1 MPRRL
6 DSRSLFLATRR
17 LTASALLLL
26 AAAGASPAAQDPV
39 VPAPAKPADQK
50 SAMTALPKIDPAIHD
65 WLQSRDF
72 AGAVTA
78 IDAALGKGDAPAADY
93 LLYLKGRALVELNKV
108 DEALAAYTQIEEKH
122 PKGEWVSRARFGRA
136 DILVRARNYQAA
148 GQVYRAEA
156 ERLLSRNR
164 KDQLAAIYLEFADRY
179 FEGVPAKDPSQEKK
193 PDYQQALTYY
203 QEALKL
209 GPTRGL
215 RQKMEF
221 RIARSF
227 QELGNH
233 GEAIGAYERF
243 LKDHGD
249 DKVPEA
255 DRAAPEMLAQARY
268 ELGVV
273 QLAAGQPS
281 PARATWQRLIDD
293 ATKGGEN
300 ANKVLA
306 EFSAKAEYR
315 FAHTYGVPSP
325 DSVGNLELG
334 VAAAE
339 RFLKRHPNHELAPQA
354 MLEIAQSFFNRGRFT
369 QAEQRLTE
377 FLAAEKFAKAKQIP
391 EARQLLGQTL
401 LAQRKFAE
409 AIAAWKAFLD
419 QHPTDPRW
427 STVQQT
433 IVDTEFAAAD
443 ALRDE
448 HKYDEAR
455 TAFETFLNKYPLD
468 SRAPRILFLF
478 GEMKFRTATEA
489 FAERVKAAIDKG
501 ESPQSVKV
509 DDKEKGQFE
518 GAIADWQRVLE
529 KYPSSDEASRA
540 AQMIGVT
547 LEERLGRLKEALEAY
562 RKVTGSQQSLA
573 QSRIVNLTTPQLEI
587 LTERKFRSDEKPRIK
602 LSTRNVENVQVKAYR
617 VDMTDYFRKMHLA
630 TGIESLDIA
639 LIDPDKQFQHGVPE
653 YEAYRQ
659 IVGDIEIP
667 VDGPGVTAVTVA
679 SEKLEAT
686 TMVIVS
692 DLDVIVKASRNEL
705 FVFAQN
711 MRTGKPVDGAS
722 LLVSDG
728 ASIFAEATTGKDG
741 ILQKSFE
748 PLKAASDLRVF
759 AIHEGHAAST
769 VNSLEGLNFAV
780 GLTPR
785 GYLFTDRPAYR
796 AGQLVNI
803 KGIVRWVDRDQFT
816 FKAGEKFQL
825 DVYDARSRLIH
836 SKEVALNGYGTI
848 AGNLLLPEA
857 APQGNYRV
865 HLHQPRGTQSYET
878 TFQVM
883 EYQLVPI
890 QATIDLARK
899 VYYRG
904 EKVEGTIKVAYYYG
918 APVAKEPVTYRLGSD
933 GDIVSGVT
941 DDEGKLAFSF
951 ETQKYAESVTLPIF
965 VQVPARNLNPAVSVY
980 IATRGFDIS
989 VTSPRDVYINGE
1001 TFDTSFT
1008 VNDPAGEPVATD
1020 LKVEVFEQTLVHG
1033 KRGERLVSTHEVKSD
1048 KETGQGRQ
1056 TLKLEEGGRY
1066 IVRATGT
1073 DRFGQSVSGEKV
1085 LQISGEK
1092 DRVRL
1097 RILAEKHFFQV
1108 GDIAKLQV
1116 HWREAPA
1123 LALVTYDGAE
1133 ILGYQLVQLKTGEN
1147 EVTVPVESKLAPNF
1161 QLSIAVMER
1170 NRFHAAD
1177 SFFTVSQKLSIV
1189 LAPAKTTAKP
1199 GEAVDVAITA
1209 TDAQGK
1215 PVVAEI
1221 ALALIQRNLLEMFPD
1236 SHGSLSTFFGNGQR
1250 TAAVRNATSCQF
1262 VYSPKTKGIS
1272 PDLLAHQ
1279 EAEVRRLQEREQVR
1293 LTRLGAIRDMERG
1306 ADPRGGDRPSVQ
1318 YLNDDVQYFAATGFG
1333 LPATPVDEVTQ
1344 FSTDSLER
1352 AGELVAGTH
1361 AAWGDAVSLN
1371 FGGGGFGTTSGGAAW
1386 SFGGV
1391 GGVAGGGGAM
1401 LGMPV
1406 GGTPIGLPGPP
1417 HIPLGRPAGLR
1428 SHTIRNRAGLE
1439 AGGGA
1444 ARYEERL
1451 YLAEAEDVARQQ
1463 DFAKA
1468 RASGDISG
1476 LVESFNSLMDQNRFG
1491 EANSLAHRAKE
1502 LAPSDPVVVNM
1513 ELKSMLALRAGSV
1526 EQLKS
1531 DKEKAFYDQLWEVE
1545 NATDSPAAAGRQ
1557 MLFARDWSEIKER
1570 RKAAGK
1576 PVDQFWGRVNLN
1588 SAGNGAMAWSFH
1600 DFDVDTD
1607 GIAVEFLGDLA
1618 SQSTLSLNALTVNG
1632 RFLALNGEGNLAIE
1646 TLLKAGLTVLPQL
1659 GDSETAFWDP
1669 AVVTD
1674 ANGKATV
1681 TIRLPQRS
1689 TAFRLKARG
1698 IDAGSLAGE
1707 AQADIV
1713 ARKDLFSEVKLPL
1726 AFTAGDKASIHVE
1739 VHSALD
1745 GARKIDVKFVATVD
1759 GKPAEQQKTL
1769 DVAGPG
1775 ITPLAF
1781 PVELTGGDA
1790 ARFEV
1795 VVTSGELT
1803 DTASRTIPIQPYG
1816 LPVYATASGVA
1827 AQSTIGFVQFD
1838 PVLAGAENPSLEI
1851 LIGPSVNR
1859 SLLDAVLG
1867 GTPEVLLGCGM
1878 PTNSLERASS
1888 DILGGVAL
1896 LEMIGATRQS
1906 DTPEA
1911 QALSG
1916 KITSAIAQLVSA
1928 QRDDGG
1934 WTWSGRPDLGGTDRY
1949 LSSRIVWALAA
1960 ARKAGFAV
1968 PNDAVSKGATAL
1980 QTAFSQA
1987 NQTDREGQAILL
1999 HGLAMAGTADFA
2011 FANRLHRDRNQL
2023 SASALV
2029 HVALTLIELD
2039 RKPMAEEL
2047 LRLADSKIAAS
2058 AQANKRLPASAAGG
2072 ANIPWMRNDIELLAM
2087 YVLALEAASPDAARV
2102 EPHVDTLLKG
2112 RVGVRW
2118 PVEKSN
2124 GPAIAALAN
2133 WFAKTKHTDEKYTLT
2148 LFVNDK
2154 QVEKL
2159 TVEPAKEGTRRISVP
2174 KAHLVAD
2181 KPQRIN
2187 FDLEGRGRFS
2197 YSAVLTG
2204 FVPADRLKSTTND
2217 WRVGRRYEPAPL
2229 LLDGQPVP
2237 RGFSVLTGGYTAF
2250 HNKLGQ
2256 LPIGERGVV
2265 TLSLWRQNVRG
2276 VADEQFDYLIVTEPL
2291 PAGATVLADS
2301 ITGEFDRYEL
2311 EPGRITFYIGDRP
2324 NSRNISFTIVGQ
2336 IAGGYRAAPTVARSF
2351 YEPQRIVVASPVSLD
2366 VLAQGAKSADEYKL
2380 TPDELLHLGQRL
2392 EAKGD
2397 HAGAHK
2403 NLTDLFANY
2412 RLRDEP
2418 YKEVVQTLFRTSLA
2432 AANHGD
2438 TVKFFEIIKE
2448 KYADVE
2454 VSFENILK
2462 VAASYAELGEYERSY
2477 LVYRATLEA
2486 SFQRESQVAGFLEDR
2501 GEILRSVQVVEHLLH
2516 DYPAESYI
2524 ATATYALAQEL
2535 YRKAPLA
2542 KDNEQLKAAKITRVQ
2557 MIASAIEML
2566 DHFVSTWPKDPA
2578 ADQASFALANGLLD
2592 IDQFERAIE
2601 RSEKY
2606 AARYPDSSL
2615 LDSYWYIIGLSHFE
2629 LGRPQQALDMCR
2641 KVAEAKFKDPQT
2653 GAERESRNKWEA
2665 LYIMGQVYHS
2675 LGRAADAI
2683 TEYTKVKER
2692 FADAAEAIGYFQRKS
2707 IALDEVTTIKPADD
2721 KVAKL
2726 KFRNI
2731 AEVALKVYRI
2741 DLMKFGLMQR
2751 NLDRITAINLAGI
2764 KPYHEETVALGDGK
2778 DFRDRT
2784 QDLRLPLKDEGAY
2797 LVVARGGDLYASGL
2811 VLVSPL
2817 ALEVQEDAGSGR
2829 VRVNVK
2835 DATADKYVDKVQ
2847 VKVIGSSNDEFKTGD
2862 TDLRGLYIAD
2872 DVKGTS
2878 TIIAMNYAN
2887 RYAFFRGKTAL
2898 QPQPEAKTP
2907 APEAPA
2913 VNAPANPQPGNEQ
2926 LLRQNLMDLNGSF
2939 QMQQKGNYDNFLR
2952 NDVRGIKAE
2961 KAY

>member
-26 AAAGASPAAQDPV
+26 AAAAASPAAQDPV

-50 SAMTALPKIDPAIHD
+50 SAMTALPKIDPTIHD
-65 WLQSRDF
+65 RLQSRDF

-136 DILVRARNYQAA
+136 DVLVRARNYQAA

-281 PARATWQRLIDD
+281 PARTTWQRLIDD

-339 RFLKRHPNHELAPQA
+339 RFLKRHPNHDLAPQA

-443 ALRDE
+443 ALREE

-489 FAERVKAAIDKG
+489 FAERVKAAVDKG

-509 DDKEKGQFE
+509 DDKEKALLE

-529 KYPSSDEASRA
+529 KYPGSDEASRG

-639 LIDPDKQFQHGVPE
+639 LIDPDKQFQHAVPE

-728 ASIFAEATTGKDG
+728 ASIFAEVATGKDG

-748 PLKAASDLRVF
+748 PLKTATDLRVF
-759 AIHEGHAAST
+759 AVHEGHAAST
-769 VNSLEGLNFAV
+769 VNSLDGLNFAV

-890 QATIDLARK
+890 QATVDLARK

-904 EKVEGTIKVAYYYG
+904 EKIEGTIKVAYYYG

-933 GDIVSGVT
+933 GDIVSGMT

-1108 GDIAKLQV
+1108 GDVAKLQV

-1177 SFFTVSQKLSIV
+1177 SFFTVSQKLSIA

-1215 PVVAEI
+1215 PVAAEI

-1236 SHGSLSTFFGNGQR
+1236 SHGSLATYFGNGQR

-1262 VYSPKTKGIS
+1262 VYAPKTKGIS

-1279 EAEVRRLQEREQVR
+1279 EAEVRRLQEREQLR
-1293 LTRLGAIRDMERG
+1293 QTRLGAIRDLERHPDPG
-1306 ADPRGGDRPSVQ
+1306 EGQLPSAHYLADDI
-1318 YLNDDVQYFAATGFG
+1318 QYFPAGDEFLLPETVRNQVSGFAA
-1333 LPATPVDEVTQ
+1333 D
-1344 FSTDSLER
+1344 FSVLS
-1352 AGELVAGTH
+1352 GELSAVTNGAWDD
-1361 AAWGDAVSLN
+1361 AAAAN
-1371 FGGGGFGTTSGGAAW
+1371 FGSLAGGAPGSGGAW
-1386 SFGGV
+1386 SFGG
-1391 GGVAGGGGAM
+1391 AGGGGTM
-1401 LGMPV
+1401 YGMPV
-1406 GGTPIGLPGPP
+1406 DGTPLGLPGPP

-1428 SHTIRNRAGLE
+1428 SHTIRNHAGFE
-1439 AGGGA
+1439 AGGGI
-1444 ARYEERL
+1444 ARYERL
-1451 YLAEAEDVARQQ
+1451 GEDAPGLQ

-1468 RASGDISG
+1468 RARGDVSG
-1476 LVESFNSLMDQNRFG
+1476 LVDAFNTLMDQNRFG
-1491 EANSLAHRAKE
+1491 EANAVARRAKE
-1502 LAPSDPVVVNM
+1502 IAPADPAITNM
-1513 ELKSMLALRAGSV
+1513 EAKSLFALRV
-1526 EQLKS
+1526 NNIDRLKA
-1531 DKEKAFYDQLWEVE
+1531 DREKSFYDQLGAAE
-1545 NATDSPAAAGRQ
+1545 NLFDRPAAAGNQ
-1557 MLFARDWSEIKER
+1557 LWFAQSLAEIKER
-1570 RKAAGK
+1570 QKAAGK
-1576 PVDQFWGRVNLN
+1576 PLN
-1588 SAGNGAMAWSFH
+1588 HYWAREDLSGNGVMTWSFNEI
-1600 DFDVDTD
+1600 DGDAD

-1618 SQSTLSLNALTVNG
+1618 SQSTLSINALTVNG
-1632 RFLALNGEGNLAIE
+1632 RFLALNGEGNQAIE
-1646 TLLKAGLTVLPQL
+1646 ALLKAGLTVLPQL

-1707 AQADIV
+1707 AQADLV

-1726 AFTAGDKASIHVE
+1726 AFTAGDKSSIHVE
-1739 VHSALD
+1739 VHNALA

-1775 ITPLAF
+1775 ITSLEF

-1795 VVTSGELT
+1795 VVTSGDQT

-1838 PVLAGAENPSLEI
+1838 QVLAAAENPSLEI

-1934 WTWSGRPDLGGTDRY
+1934 WTWSGRPELGGTDRY

-2029 HVALTLIELD
+2029 HLALTLIELD

-2047 LRLADSKIAAS
+2047 LRLAESKIAS
-2058 AQANKRLPASAAGG
+2058 PAQANRRIANTAAGG
-2072 ANIPWMRNDIELLAM
+2072 ANIPWMRNDVELLAM

-2102 EPHVDTLLKG
+2102 EPQVEALLKG

-2159 TVEPAKEGTRRISVP
+2159 TVEPAKEGTRRIAVP
-2174 KAHLVAD
+2174 KEHLVAG

-2217 WRVGRRYEPAPL
+2217 WRVERRYEPAPL

-2291 PAGATVLADS
+2291 PAGATVLTDS

-2311 EPGRITFYIGDRP
+2311 EPGQITFYIGDRP
-2324 NSRNISFTIVGQ
+2324 NSRNLSFTIVGQ

-2351 YEPQRIVVASPVSLD
+2351 YEPQRIVVASPVALD
-2366 VLAQGAKSADEYKL
+2366 VLAQGAKSTDEYKL
-2380 TPDELLHLGQRL
+2380 TPDELYHLGQRL

-2397 HAGAHK
+2397 NAGAHR

-2412 RLRDEP
+2412 RLREEP

-2542 KDNEQLKAAKITRVQ
+2542 KDNEQLKASKITRVQ
-2557 MIASAIEML
+2557 MIAAAIEML

-2606 AARYPDSSL
+2606 AERYPDSAL

-2641 KVAEAKFKDPQT
+2641 KVAEAKFKDPRT

-2683 TEYTKVKER
+2683 AEYTKVKER

-2726 KFRNI
+2726 RFRNI

-2784 QDLRLPLKDEGAY
+2784 QDLKLPLKDEGAY

-2862 TDLRGLYIAD
+2862 TDLRGLFIAD

-2878 TIIAMNYAN
+2878 TIIAMNDAN

-2898 QPQPEAKTP
+2898 QPQPEAKP
-2907 APEAPA
+2907 AAIEAPP
-2913 VNAPANPQPGNEQ
+2913 VNGPPGNAPANPQPANDQ
-2926 LLRQNLMDLNGSF
+2926 LLRQNLMELNGSF

-2952 NDVRGIKAE
+2952 NDVRGIKAQ

>member
-1 MPRRL
+1 MPRRI
-6 DSRSLFLATRR
+6 RSAFAAVRVLAAQAV
-17 LTASALLLL
+17 LAGLL
-26 AAAGASPAAQDPV
+26 AAAGGAAQEPAAP
-39 VPAPAKPADQK
+39 PKEKAAAEEK
-50 SAMTALPKIDPAIHD
+50 STITALPKIDPAIHD
-65 WLQSRDF
+65 RLQSRDF
-72 AGAVTA
+72 AGAVTV
-78 IDAALGKGDAPAADY
+78 IDAALGKGDGPATDY
-93 LLYLKGRALVELNKV
+93 LLYLKGRALVELNKA
-108 DEALAAYTQIEEKH
+108 DEALAAYAQIEEKF

-156 ERLLSRNR
+156 ERLLSRSR

-249 DKVPEA
+249 DKVAEA

-268 ELGVV
+268 ELGAV

-281 PARATWQRLIDD
+281 PARATWQRLIDA
-293 ATKGGEN
+293 ATQAGDK
-300 ANKVLA
+300 ANKALA

-315 FAHTYGVPSP
+315 FAQTYGVPAP

-339 RFLKRHPNHELAPQA
+339 RFLKRHPAHELVPQA
-354 MLEIAQSFFNRGRFT
+354 MLEIAQSFFHRGRFT

-377 FLAAEKFAKAKQIP
+377 FLAAEKFVKAKQVP

-443 ALRDE
+443 ALREE
-448 HKYDEAR
+448 HKYGEAR

-468 SRAPRILFLF
+468 GRAPRILLLF
-478 GEMKFRTATEA
+478 GEMKFRAASEK
-489 FAERVKAAIDKG
+489 FGERVKAAVDKG
-501 ESPQSVKV
+501 DSPQSVKL
-509 DDKEKGQFE
+509 DDNEKSLFE
-518 GAIADWQRVLE
+518 GAIGDWQRVVE
-529 KYPSSDEASRA
+529 KYPGADEASRA

-547 LEERLGRLKEALEAY
+547 LEERLGRLKDALDAY
-562 RKVTGSQQSLA
+562 RKVGGSQQPLA
-573 QSRIVNLTTPQLEI
+573 ASRIVNLTTPQLEI

-639 LIDPDKQFQHGVPE
+639 LIDPDKQFQHAVPE

-659 IVGDIEIP
+659 ITGDIEIP

-679 SEKLEAT
+679 SDKLEAT

-728 ASIFAEATTGKDG
+728 ASIFAEVATGKDG

-748 PLKAASDLRVF
+748 PLKTATDLRVF
-759 AIHEGHAAST
+759 AVHEGHAAST
-769 VNSLEGLNFAV
+769 VNSLEGLSFAV

-848 AGNLLLPEA
+848 AGNLLLPES

-890 QATIDLARK
+890 QATIDLSRK
-899 VYYRG
+899 VYFRG
-904 EKVEGTIKVAYYYG
+904 EKIEGTIKVAYYYG
-918 APVAKEPVTYRLGSD
+918 APVAKEAVTYRLGSD
-933 GDIVSGVT
+933 GDTVSGMT
-941 DDEGKLAFSF
+941 DDEGKLAFTF
-951 ETQKYAESVTLPIF
+951 ETQKYAESVTLPIL
-965 VQVPARNLNPAVSVY
+965 VQVPARNLNPAISVY
-980 IATRGFDIS
+980 IATRGFDIG
-989 VTSPRDVYINGE
+989 VTSPREVYINGE
-1001 TFDTSFT
+1001 TFETTFT
-1008 VNDPAGEPVATD
+1008 VNDPAGDAVETD

-1033 KRGERLVSTHEVKSD
+1033 KRGERLVSTHAVKTD

-1056 TLKLEEGGRY
+1056 TLQLDEGGRY

-1097 RILAEKHFFQV
+1097 RILAEKHFYQV
-1108 GDIAKLQV
+1108 GDQAKLQV

-1147 EVTVPVESKLAPNF
+1147 EIAVPVESKLAPNF

-1170 NRFHAAD
+1170 NRFHAAQ
-1177 SFFTVSQKLSIV
+1177 SLFTVSQKLSIV
-1189 LAPAKTTAKP
+1189 LAPAKTTARP
-1199 GEAVDVAITA
+1199 GEAVEVAITA
-1209 TDAQGK
+1209 TDSQGK
-1215 PVVAEI
+1215 PVAAEL
-1221 ALALIQRNLLEMFPD
+1221 ALALVQRNLLEMFSDAQP
-1236 SHGSLSTFFGNGQR
+1236 GLSTYFGNGQR

-1262 VYSPKTKGIS
+1262 VYAPKTKGIS
-1272 PDLLAHQ
+1272 ADLLAHQ
-1279 EAEVRRLQEREQVR
+1279 EAEVRRLQEREQIR
-1293 LTRLGAIRDMERG
+1293 LTRLGANRGLGRQPASPSDEPAAVRYLDDAVQDFSIVERFGRPAAGME
-1306 ADPRGGDRPSVQ
+1306 D
-1318 YLNDDVQYFAATGFG
+1318 AAEFDGFI
-1333 LPATPVDEVTQ
+1333 V
-1344 FSTDSLER
+1344 S
-1352 AGELVAGTH
+1352 GTS
-1361 AAWGDAVSLN
+1361 AAWGDVDFNGNGQLLLE
-1371 FGGGGFGTTSGGAAW
+1371 TSGGSNW
-1386 SFGGV
+1386 SFGTGV
-1391 GGVAGGGGAM
+1391 SM
-1401 LGMPV
+1401 YGMPT

-1417 HIPLGRPAGLR
+1417 HLPLGRPAGLR
-1428 SHTIRNRAGLE
+1428 SHTIRNLTGVDL
-1439 AGGGA
+1439 GQGISH
-1444 ARYEERL
+1444 EERL
-1451 YLAEAEDVARQQ
+1451 SESQNSAAIQLPML
-1463 DFAKA
+1463 AKA
-1468 RASGDISG
+1468 RARGDVSE
-1476 LVESFNSLMDQNRFG
+1476 LVETFNALMDERRFG
-1491 EANSLAHRAKE
+1491 EAQAIARQSKE
-1502 LAPSDPVVVNM
+1502 IAPNDPVVVAM
-1513 ELKSMLALRAGSV
+1513 ELKSMLARRAGGV
-1526 EQLKS
+1526 ERLKA
-1531 DKEKAFYDQLWEVE
+1531 DREKSFYDQLWVKELS
-1545 NATDSPAAAGRQ
+1545 TDSASPNNQ
-1557 MLFARDWSEIKER
+1557 PLSFARDWAEIKAR
-1570 RKAAGK
+1570 R
-1576 PVDQFWGRVNLN
+1576 QTNGRPMNHYWARSDFDADGLTTWDFGN
-1588 SAGNGAMAWSFH
+1588 TSGNG
-1600 DFDVDTD
+1600 VDRP
-1607 GIAVEFLGDLA
+1607 AVEFLGDLA
-1618 SQSTLSLNALTVNG
+1618 SQSTLSINALTIDG
-1632 RFLALNGEGNLAIE
+1632 RFLALNGEGNQAIE
-1646 TLLKAGLTVLPQL
+1646 GLLRAGLTVLPQL

-1689 TAFRLKARG
+1689 TAFRLKVRG
-1698 IDAGSLAGE
+1698 IDGGALAGQ
-1707 AQADIV
+1707 AQTDLV

-1726 AFTAGDKASIHVE
+1726 AFTAGDKASIQVE
-1739 VHSALD
+1739 VHNALPD
-1745 GARKIDVKFVATVD
+1745 ARKIDVKFVATVD
-1759 GKPAEQQKTL
+1759 GKPVEQQKTL
-1769 DVAGPG
+1769 DVTGPG

-1781 PVELTGGDA
+1781 AVEMTGGDA

-1795 VVTSGELT
+1795 VVSSGDQT
-1803 DTASRTIPIQPYG
+1803 DTATRTIPIQPYG

-1838 PVLAGAENPSLEI
+1838 PALAAESPALEI

-1878 PTNSLERASS
+1878 PTNSLERAAS

-1949 LSSRIVWALAA
+1949 LSSRIVWALSA
-1960 ARKAGFAV
+1960 ARGAGFAI
-1968 PNDAVSKGATAL
+1968 PNDAVNKGASAL

-2029 HVALTLIELD
+2029 HLALALIELD

-2047 LRLADSKIAAS
+2047 LRLAETKIAAPV
-2058 AQANKRLPASAAGG
+2058 QANKRLPASAAG
-2072 ANIPWMRNDIELLAM
+2072 ANIPWMRNDSELLAM
-2087 YVLALEAASPDAARV
+2087 YVLALESLPPDAARL
-2102 EPHVDTLLKG
+2102 EPHVEALLKS
-2112 RVGVRW
+2112 RVGARW

-2124 GPAIAALAN
+2124 GPAIAALAK
-2133 WFAKTKHTDEKYTLT
+2133 WYSSSKHTDEKYTLT

-2159 TVEPAKEGTRRISVP
+2159 TVEPAKDGTRRIAVP
-2174 KAHLVAD
+2174 KEHLAAG

-2204 FVPADRLKSTTND
+2204 FVPAERLKSTTND
-2217 WRVGRRYEPAPL
+2217 WRVERRYEPAPL

-2237 RGFSVLTGGYTAF
+2237 RGFGVLAGGYTPF

-2256 LPIGERGVV
+2256 LPVGERGVV

-2276 VADEQFDYLIVTEPL
+2276 VADEQFDYLIVTESL
-2291 PAGATVLADS
+2291 PAGATVLTDS

-2324 NSRNISFTIVGQ
+2324 NSRNLSFTIVGQ
-2336 IAGGYRAAPTVARSF
+2336 IAGAYRAAPTVARSF
-2351 YEPQRIVVASPVSLD
+2351 YEPQRIVVAAPVSLD

-2380 TPDELLHLGQRL
+2380 TPDELYHLGQRL

-2412 RLRDEP
+2412 RLREET
-2418 YKEVVQTLFRTSLA
+2418 YKEAVQMLFRTSLA
-2432 AANHGD
+2432 ATNHGD

-2542 KDNEQLKAAKITRVQ
+2542 KDNEQLKTAKITRVQ
-2557 MIASAIEML
+2557 MIAAAIEML
-2566 DHFVSTWPKDPA
+2566 DHFVSTWAKDPA

-2592 IDQFERAIE
+2592 IDQFEAAIA

-2606 AARYPDSSL
+2606 AERYPESQL

-2641 KVAEAKFKDPQT
+2641 KVAEAKFKDPKS
-2653 GAERESRNKWEA
+2653 GVERDARNKWEA

-2683 TEYTKVKER
+2683 AEYTKVKER
-2692 FADAAEAIGYFQRKS
+2692 FADAAEAIGYFQRKAIS
-2707 IALDEVTTIKPADD
+2707 LDEVTTIKPADD
-2721 KVAKL
+2721 KVAHL
-2726 KFRNI
+2726 KFRNV

-2784 QDLRLPLKDEGAY
+2784 QDLKLPLKDEGAY

-2817 ALEVQEDAGSGR
+2817 AIEVQEDAGSGR

-2878 TIIAMNYAN
+2878 TIIAMNDAN
-2887 RYAFFRGKTAL
+2887 RYAFFRGKTPL
-2898 QPQPEAKTP
+2898 QPQPEAKSP
-2907 APEAPA
+2907 ASEAPPA
-2913 VNAPANPQPGNEQ
+2913 QNAPANPQAGNEQ
-2926 LLRQNLMDLNGSF
+2926 LLRQNLMDLNGTF
-2939 QMQQKGNYDNFLR
+2939 QMEQKGNYDNFLR
-2952 NDVRGIKAE
+2952 NDVRGIKA
-2961 KAY
+2961 KQAY